1 MIDSGSV
8 GGSGSFLY
16 DSLQD
21 EFIFVHRGNST
32 NVTSS
37 HFVLGPETY
46 DSLGNETYLT
56 TNTVPKGTGKEHLI
70 DSCIIDNGTTVCVNA
85 TLKASGQ
92 VCSLMGN
99 FGCIGVGTNTPITTL
114 HISNSGNNFLTLER
128 STATNSK
135 QLNINIE
142 SNSQTTISY
151 DCVGGFVIGSSCNP
165 NTQTGFNERLRI
177 SGNGIACFSCQVC
190 APSFIGGT
198 MSGTTIYGSTAV
210 CSPIGL
216 FSGCVG
222 IGTSSPITRLQ
233 VIANTPTFLYSPGQ
247 LDVRTQENQAA
258 NKGAMISIG
267 GNAIGNNTPY
277 NFGIIGAYKT
287 NSTSE
292 DYSSYMI
299 FGTSDVYSNVF
310 ERMRITTGGN
320 VGIGTCTPVGKLD
333 INTGGNR
340 NVVISNDSTDTEYN
354 IISLNGTRTK
364 GSYAGIAGGGTADNN
379 LYLNSCVGV
388 VIQTGASFTERMRIT
403 STGDINMNTT
413 SGSKLVTIKGQTGN
427 GYCGEL
433 RLGNADHSAGIVGKH
448 NASGQTDLEFWTECY
463 GSGGYKSKMVITSGG
478 NQFIFTCAPSSWVKE
493 MYNDTATGPYGMYL
507 KYRNGAPNGT
517 SNPFLQF
524 DDSSFNRFQVRSNG
538 GIANFQSNDVNLS
551 DERTKKDI
559 TPLDSYWDKFKNI
572 EIVKF
577 KYKDQT
583 HDDFNIGIIAQQI
596 ETIAPEFVDVSGYGQ
611 TPEDGIPLKTVY
623 TTDLYHTTIKVLQE
637 SMIKIETQQCT
648 IQCLTNRIEQLENK

>member
-1 MIDSGSV
+1 MSGPRAATLGSETTLTCNYIAKS
-8 GGSGSFLY
+8 GGGDHLY
-16 DSLQD
+16 
-21 EFIFVHRGNST
+21 
-32 NVTSS
+32 
-37 HFVLGPETY
+37 
-46 DSLGNETYLT
+46 
-56 TNTVPKGTGKEHLI
+56 
-70 DSCIIDNGTTVCVNA
+70 DSCIIDDGTTVCVNA
-85 TLKASGQ
+85 NLKGSGQ
-92 VCSLMGN
+92 ICSLMGN
-99 FGCIGVGTNTPITTL
+99 FSCIGVGINTPITTL

-210 CSPIGL
+210 CSAVGL

-222 IGTSSPITRLQ
+222 IGTISPITRLQ

-247 LDVRTQENQAA
+247 LDVRTQESQAA

-340 NVVISNDSTDTEYN
+340 NIVISNDSTDTEYN

-403 STGDINMNTT
+403 GGGNLLATGGRISNARCSGGWQEWVAKGLTLTNNSALALFCINGQYDNLIVELAAWVDQGAWSAVSYKYNVGYNAGSSYTAILGPASSICGITAGTGYNETWCWKNCSGSNINNSAISLRIFGMNTQN
-413 SGSKLVTIKGQTGN
+413 SV
-427 GYCGEL
+427 
-433 RLGNADHSAGIVGKH
+433 
-448 NASGQTDLEFWTECY
+448 
-463 GSGGYKSKMVITSGG
+463 
-478 NQFIFTCAPSSWVKE
+478 
-493 MYNDTATGPYGMYL
+493 
-507 KYRNGAPNGT
+507 
-517 SNPFLQF
+517 
-524 DDSSFNRFQVRSNG
+524 SNG
-538 GIANFQSNDVNLS
+538 GADLIISN
-551 DERTKKDI
+551 
-559 TPLDSYWDKFKNI
+559 Y
-572 EIVKF
+572 
-577 KYKDQT
+577 
-583 HDDFNIGIIAQQI
+583 
-596 ETIAPEFVDVSGYGQ
+596 
-611 TPEDGIPLKTVY
+611 
-623 TTDLYHTTIKVLQE
+623 
-637 SMIKIETQQCT
+637 
-648 IQCLTNRIEQLENK
+648 LTRIS

>member
-1 MIDSGSV
+1 
-8 GGSGSFLY
+8 
-16 DSLQD
+16 
-21 EFIFVHRGNST
+21 
-32 NVTSS
+32 
-37 HFVLGPETY
+37 
-46 DSLGNETYLT
+46 
-56 TNTVPKGTGKEHLI
+56 
-70 DSCIIDNGTTVCVNA
+70 
-85 TLKASGQ
+85 
-92 VCSLMGN
+92 
-99 FGCIGVGTNTPITTL
+99 
-114 HISNSGNNFLTLER
+114 
-128 STATNSK
+128 
-135 QLNINIE
+135 
-142 SNSQTTISY
+142 
-151 DCVGGFVIGSSCNP
+151 
-165 NTQTGFNERLRI
+165 
-177 SGNGIACFSCQVC
+177 
-190 APSFIGGT
+190 
-198 MSGTTIYGSTAV
+198 
-210 CSPIGL
+210 
-216 FSGCVG
+216 
-222 IGTSSPITRLQ
+222 
-233 VIANTPTFLYSPGQ
+233 
-247 LDVRTQENQAA
+247 
-258 NKGAMISIG
+258 
-267 GNAIGNNTPY
+267 
-277 NFGIIGAYKT
+277 
-287 NSTSE
+287 
-292 DYSSYMI
+292 
-299 FGTSDVYSNVF
+299 
-310 ERMRITTGGN
+310 
-320 VGIGTCTPVGKLD
+320 
-333 INTGGNR
+333 
-340 NVVISNDSTDTEYN
+340 
-354 IISLNGTRTK
+354 
-364 GSYAGIAGGGTADNN
+364 
-379 LYLNSCVGV
+379 
-388 VIQTGASFTERMRIT
+388 MRIT